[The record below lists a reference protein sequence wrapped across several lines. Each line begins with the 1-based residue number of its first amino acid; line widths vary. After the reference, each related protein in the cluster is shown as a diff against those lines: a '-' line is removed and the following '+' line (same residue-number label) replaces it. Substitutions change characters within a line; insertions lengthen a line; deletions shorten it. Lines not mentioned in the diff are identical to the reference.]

1 MTLPHEVLE
10 TYENLGRIREGGMG
24 AIYKV
29 RHRRLGALR
38 VVKILHSED
47 RADPELIARFAR
59 EARLGGEL
67 SHPNLAQILDLS
79 EDCTWAVMEYIDGV
93 PLDEMLRTEGPLPVG
108 LAVEVVRQ
116 ALSAL
121 AYLHKKG
128 SVHRDVSPDNLM
140 LTRDGAGRPV
150 VKLIDLGIAK
160 SLRGTGRITAKGLF
174 LGKPRYA
181 SPEQA
186 AGDRDRIDAR
196 SDLYSLGL
204 VLYELVTGQRAFEA
218 GSIEDVLNDRV
229 SREPLGFEVTDPAGR
244 VPPDLRAI
252 VMKAL
257 ERHPAE
263 RFASAEEMSRA
274 LAAVQVR
281 FPLDAAAVAV
291 PEPAQ
296 APPAPILAGST
307 RKSRPEPTAAETW
320 RGPMPLVVP
329 ELPEIRQAPEV
340 LEEVLETLPAP
351 PVRTAARPR
360 SHSGE
365 IAVALGVLTLALL
378 LFLGVQQTGFLE
390 NPSTTTA
397 ERESPAPAPILEPA
411 AKPTPVATGGP
422 PRVRKEDAGDGAE
435 PVRKQEA
442 RKAPSPGPSP
452 SREVARPSPP
462 AGSRSVSTPVEPRE
476 EAVSVPIELSREP
489 SPAPKRR
496 RPSGGSSGTTEWVS
510 ASPISVPVA
519 PRPEAVQGYEGKVLV
534 EVQVRVDTAGN
545 VAETRAL
552 HVSPANLPQR
562 ADFERAALAAARQ
575 ARFNPG
581 TENGVAVESFQVL
594 TFTFE
599 PL

>member
-1 MTLPHEVLE
+1 MTLPPEVLE
-10 TYENLGRIREGGMG
+10 TYEVLERIREGGMG
-24 AIYKV
+24 AVYKV

-108 LAVEVVRQ
+108 LAVEVARQ

-140 LTRDGAGRPV
+140 LARDGAGRPV

-186 AGDRDRIDAR
+186 AGDRDRIDVR

-204 VLYELVTGQRAFEA
+204 VLYELLTGQRAFEA
-218 GSIEDVLNDRV
+218 GSVEDVLNDRV
-229 SREPLGFEVTDPAGR
+229 LREPLGFEVTDPAGR

-252 VMKAL
+252 VMKVL
-257 ERHPAE
+257 RRHPAE
-263 RFASAEEMSRA
+263 RFASAEEMSGA
-274 LAAVQVR
+274 LAAVQAG
-281 FPLDAAAVAV
+281 FLLDAAAE
-291 PEPAQ
+291 PELAP
-296 APPAPILAGST
+296 APPAAILAEST
-307 RKSRPEPTAAETW
+307 WKSRPEPVEAETW

-329 ELPEIRQAPEV
+329 DLPELPDLAETQQSPEV
-340 LEEVLETLPAP
+340 PERVPAP

-360 SHSGE
+360 GHSGE
-365 IAVALGVLTLALL
+365 IAVALGILTVALL
-378 LFLGVQQTGFLE
+378 LFLGVQQTGSFDLRGIGDG
-390 NPSTTTA
+390 NPSTATA
-397 ERESPAPAPILEPA
+397 EKEPPAPAPILEPVPA
-411 AKPTPVATGGP
+411 RQVAPVEKKPVEPVP
-422 PRVRKEDAGDGAE
+422 VREQEVRKD
-435 PVRKQEA
+435 
-442 RKAPSPGPSP
+442 PSPGPS
-452 SREVARPSPP
+452 RESARPSPM
-462 AGSRSVSTPVEPRE
+462 AGSGSVSPSAEPRE
-476 EAVSVPIELSREP
+476 EAVSVRIELPREP
-489 SPAPKRR
+489 PPVPQRR
-496 RPSGGSSGTTEWVS
+496 KSSGIVEEWVA
-510 ASPISVPVA
+510 ASPISIPAAV
-519 PRPEAVQGYEGKVLV
+519 RPEAARYEGRVLV
-534 EVQVRVDTAGN
+534 EVQVHVDPSGA

-552 HVSPANLPQR
+552 NVSPADLPQR
-562 ADFERAALAAARQ
+562 ADFERAALAAARK